1 MHLFAN
7 YAIRL
12 RIHFDTIICVGWMKK
27 RRIVS
32 RTSWIEG
39 AGAPGAPGIPG
50 VGIIGVLTSERGIT
64 PKVGIAPIRGIAFA
78 RGISLVGGT
87 IRSSECG
94 LWKARIL
101 C

>member
-1 MHLFAN
+1 
-7 YAIRL
+7 
-12 RIHFDTIICVGWMKK
+12 MKK

-39 AGAPGAPGIPG
+39 AIAPGAPGVPG
-50 VGIIGVLTSERGIT
+50 VGIIGVLPSERGITPKVGIAPIRGVTSERGIT
-64 PKVGIAPIRGIAFA
+64 PKVGIAPICGIAFA

-87 IRSSECG
+87 IRSSKCG